1 VSGAGFKIDPEL
13 LAGAGKDML
22 DVAARLGAA
31 WQAFA
36 ATTRGMGDIFGDDSV
51 GGLIG
56 ASYHAAEQIAEKSFR
71 SVIAALQ
78 GFGDGLATMAA
89 NHENNESATA
99 EHFHRL
105 HRLL

>member
-1 VSGAGFKIDPEL
+1 VSGAGFRIDPEL
-13 LAGAGKDML
+13 LARAGKDML
-22 DVAARLGAA
+22 DVADRLAAA

-36 ATTRGMGDIFGDDSV
+36 ATARGMGDIFGDDSV

-56 ASYHAAEQIAEKSFR
+56 ASYYAAEQMAERFFG
-71 SVIAALQ
+71 SVVTALQ
-78 GFGDGLATMAA
+78 GFGDGLTTMAT
-89 NHENNESATA
+89 NHADNESATA